1 MAKMTRSEHEA
12 RVAEKVAAAQEVLEA
27 EVGALVTGE
36 DWVRFLQFQSRLHAY
51 SPNNVML
58 IHAQHAQAFAAGLVS
73 APEPSYV
80 AGFRTW
86 QALGRSV
93 ERGQHGYMVLA
104 PIRRTLRV
112 ATDETGETRVL
123 GRGDRAEAG
132 EVESRSSAVRGFGV
146 EHVFDVS
153 QTSGAELP
161 ESPRPHLLQG
171 EAPGGLGAAIL
182 ELVEAAGYRV
192 STVPDARHLGGANG
206 QTHYETRTVVI
217 RADMDDAAMV
227 KTLIHEAAHV
237 LLHEA
242 PPGRYL
248 PRDLKEVEAESVAF
262 VVAAVHG
269 MDTDEYSF
277 PYVAGWAGD
286 RGAKAV
292 TETQARVGQAA
303 KAIIAAS
310 PADHTLG
317 GRPLGADRVVDLHR
331 QPHEASREHATRTI
345 DEGPEVESPG
355 VA

>member
-12 RVAEKVAAAQEVLEA
+12 RVAEKVAAAQEVLET

-36 DWVRFLQFQSRLHAY
+36 DWVRYLQFQSRLHAY

-58 IHAQHAQAFAAGLVS
+58 IHAQHARAHADGLVA

-104 PIRRTLRV
+104 PLRRTRRL
-112 ATDETGETRVL
+112 ATDETGNTRVL
-123 GRGDRAEAG
+123 GRGDRVAAG
-132 EVESRSSAVRGFGV
+132 EVESRSSAIRGFGV

-161 ESPRPHLLQG
+161 ESPQPQLLQG
-171 EAPGGLGAAIL
+171 EAPPGLGAAIL
-182 ELVEAAGYRV
+182 EMVEGAGYEV

-206 QTHYETRTVVI
+206 QTHYEARSVVI

-227 KTLIHEAAHV
+227 KTLVHEAAHV

-248 PRDLKEVEAESVAF
+248 PRDLKEVEAESVAY

-286 RGAKAV
+286 RGARAV
-292 TETQARVGQAA
+292 TETQARVAQAA
-303 KAIIAAS
+303 KAIIGAS
-310 PADHTLG
+310 PAEHTLG
-317 GRPLGADRVVDLHR
+317 GRPAGADLVVDLHR
-331 QPHEASREHATRTI
+331 QTREAGREHDVGAVY
-345 DEGPEVESPG
+345 EGPGVESPG

>member
-12 RVAEKVAAAQEVLEA
+12 RVAEKVAAAQGVLEA
-27 EVGALVTGE
+27 EVGSLVTGE
-36 DWVRFLQFQSRLHAY
+36 DWVRFLQFQSRLHTY
-51 SPNNVML
+51 SPSNVML
-58 IHAQHAQAFAAGLVS
+58 IHAQHAHAFADGLVS

-93 ERGQHGYMVLA
+93 DRGQHGYMVLA
-104 PIRRTLRV
+104 PIRRTRRI
-112 ATDETGETRVL
+112 ATDETGNSRAL
-123 GRGDRAEAG
+123 GRGDRVKAG
-132 EVESRSSAVRGFGV
+132 EVESRSSAIRRFGV

-153 QTSGAELP
+153 QTSGTALP
-161 ESPRPHLLQG
+161 ESPQPLLLQG
-171 EAPGGLGAAIL
+171 EAPVGLGAAIS
-182 ELVEAAGYRV
+182 ELVEAAGYKV

-206 QTHYETRTVVI
+206 QTHYEARTVVI

-237 LLHEA
+237 LLHEG

-262 VVAAVHG
+262 VVATVHG

-286 RGAKAV
+286 RGARAV

-303 KAIIAAS
+303 KAIIGAS

-317 GRPLGADRVVDLHR
+317 GRPLGADRVVDLNG
-331 QPHEASREHATRTI
+331 QTHEAGREHETRATY
-345 DEGPEVESPG
+345 DGPVVESPG